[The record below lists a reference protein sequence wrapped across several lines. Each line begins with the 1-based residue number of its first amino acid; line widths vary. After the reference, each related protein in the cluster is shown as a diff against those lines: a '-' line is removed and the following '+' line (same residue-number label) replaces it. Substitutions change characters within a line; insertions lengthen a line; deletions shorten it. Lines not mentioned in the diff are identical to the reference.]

1 MTSMRVGSGSDVGRV
16 RKSNEDAFW
25 HDGRLFIVADGMGG
39 HAAGEIAS
47 RIATETIRSW
57 RFPDETAP
65 EEVDRSAVREA
76 LLAANQAVYEKAQ
89 KDPACRG
96 MGTTLTLALLSSSR
110 ATLGHVGDSRAYLIR
125 DGRLIQLTEDHS
137 VVAEL
142 IRSGGLTE
150 EEASAHPFRNLL
162 TRALGTARDVEVDV
176 ETVRLEAGDGLLLC
190 TDGLSGVLSDGEL
203 LRLASEAADPQSAV
217 VRLLEAAN
225 AAGGPDNITAILI
238 WPEVGERA

>member
-1 MTSMRVGSGSDVGRV
+1 MRVGSGSDVGRV

-25 HDGRLFIVADGMGG
+25 HSGRLFIVADGMGG

-65 EEVDRSAVREA
+65 AEADRSAVREA
-76 LLAANQAVYEKAQ
+76 LLAANQAVYEQAVR
-89 KDPACRG
+89 DPACRG
-96 MGTTLTLALLSSSR
+96 MGTTVTLALLSSSR

-125 DGRLIQLTEDHS
+125 DGRLVRLTEDHS

-142 IRSGGLTE
+142 VRTGGLTE

-162 TRALGTARDVEVDV
+162 TRALGTAREVEVDV
-176 ETVRLEAGDGLLLC
+176 ETVPLQAGDGLLLC
-190 TDGLSGVLSDGEL
+190 TDGLSGVLSESEL
-203 LRLASEAADPQSAV
+203 LRLVSEAQDPQTAV
-217 VRLLEAAN
+217 GRMLDAAN
-225 AAGGPDNITAILI
+225 AAGGPDNITAILV
-238 WPEVGERA
+238 WPEVDESA